1 MRPARQFFSN
11 EAKTL
16 LDAYSRNSPAAQGLE
31 TDIERVER
39 YLANERIDRHVSET
53 PLPSEAQGIVIVA
66 RASDDLFVGIPLGV
80 PVENQVTA
88 GPIPSL
94 MGLVRESEDHSAY
107 AVLLAD
113 QQSASLFFVSQRR
126 AFQEIQAQG
135 ASYPFRRNAG
145 GSQRRYQARAG
156 ERLDQFARAIA
167 EGVRQEL
174 EGSDIGVLILV
185 GDEVITSP
193 LNRFLHD
200 SVSDRIIASI
210 RGQITSTPSEI
221 VDLTTPYAVAAERE
235 REQSLVSRIQDQL
248 GQNNLATS
256 GTEAVLRA
264 LQNRQVDHLALLDDF
279 SQMGWADY
287 SARVVGVGPV
297 PDHHPT
303 GGNRSSLVPIAIE
316 DELVRRALNSG
327 AAIEIVHSSVAGDTA
342 ALTPDEPAPARTHVA
357 QTMDALGGVAA
368 LLRYV

>member
-1 MRPARQFFSN
+1 
-11 EAKTL
+11 
-16 LDAYSRNSPAAQGLE
+16 
-31 TDIERVER
+31 
-39 YLANERIDRHVSET
+39 
-53 PLPSEAQGIVIVA
+53 
-66 RASDDLFVGIPLGV
+66 
-80 PVENQVTA
+80 
-88 GPIPSL
+88 
-94 MGLVRESEDHSAY
+94 
-107 AVLLAD
+107 
-113 QQSASLFFVSQRR
+113 
-126 AFQEIQAQG
+126 
-135 ASYPFRRNAG
+135 
-145 GSQRRYQARAG
+145 
-156 ERLDQFARAIA
+156 
-167 EGVRQEL
+167 
-174 EGSDIGVLILV
+174 
-185 GDEVITSP
+185 
-193 LNRFLHD
+193 
-200 SVSDRIIASI
+200 
-210 RGQITSTPSEI
+210 
-221 VDLTTPYAVAAERE
+221 VAAERE

-316 DELVRRALNSG
+316 DELVRTALNSG